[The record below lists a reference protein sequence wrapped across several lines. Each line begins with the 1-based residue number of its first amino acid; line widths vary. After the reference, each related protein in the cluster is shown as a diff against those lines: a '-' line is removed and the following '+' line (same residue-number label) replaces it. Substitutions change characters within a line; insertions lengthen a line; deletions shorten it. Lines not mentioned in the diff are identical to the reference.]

1 MYARRVVAVFA
12 GFFFG
17 RSLGIAHGDDGE
29 RGQALRNAEGPA
41 DEDFA
46 GLIRGDA
53 EPYGTEVEVYCF
65 EQDVFDSCAEVEVDE
80 SRKTHVF
87 IARTDDDGQRSTGST
102 AGIGTAVG
110 QVLDDP
116 FVADDVKFP
125 GLLVP
130 SRRSGHSGAQ

>member
-17 RSLGIAHGDDGE
+17 RSLRIAHGDDGE
-29 RGQALRNAEGPA
+29 RGQALGNAEGPA

-65 EQDVFDSCAEVEVDE
+65 EQDVFDSCAEVEASSTIS
-80 SRKTHVF
+80 SR
-87 IARTDDDGQRSTGST
+87 ILQRCS
-102 AGIGTAVG
+102 
-110 QVLDDP
+110 
-116 FVADDVKFP
+116 
-125 GLLVP
+125 
-130 SRRSGHSGAQ
+130 